1 MVFIEKIFL
10 NIKYVLNNY
19 GWQPSCG
26 YIFKFFILLFTL
38 NKYTLSLSCEQTHK
52 EIEVTESNNP
62 PSIAGTH

>member
-1 MVFIEKIFL
+1 MVFIEKFFL

-38 NKYTLSLSCEQTHK
+38 NKYTVSHFLVNKHTKKLR
-52 EIEVTESNNP
+52 
-62 PSIAGTH
+62 